1 MCARASNTP
10 ALLFAF
16 LAVTVAVGAWWQPAF
31 GEVEGNDSE
40 TLVEIP
46 DAALRKA
53 LEQALRKDSDE
64 PITRG
69 EMERLFTF
77 RTSGV
82 RQLTGIEY
90 ALNLQ
95 WLVLINGTISD
106 LGPLAGLESLTTLT
120 LYNNAVSDLGP
131 LAGLESLTTLRLNSN
146 AVSDLGPLAG
156 LTSLTALDLH
166 HNDVSDLGP
175 LAGLTSLTRLY
186 LHHNDVSDLG
196 PLAGLTS
203 LTTLW
208 LDHNDVSDLGPLAG
222 LESLT
227 TLRLSNNA
235 VSDLGPLAGLESL
248 TELWLYNN
256 AVSDLG
262 PLAGL
267 ESLTTLRLSNNAV
280 SELGP
285 LAGLESLTE
294 LWLYNNAV
302 SDLGPLAGLTSLT
315 TLWLHHNDVS
325 DLGPLAGLT
334 SLTTLWLD
342 HNAVS
347 DLGPLA
353 GLESLT
359 TLTLYNNAVSDL
371 GPLAGLE
378 SLTELNF
385 GVTQVSDLA
394 PLAGLTSLTNLQL
407 YYTPVSDLGPLAGL
421 TSLTTLNFGVTLVS
435 DLAPLAGLTSLTY
448 LQLSRNAVSDL
459 APLAGLASLEVLNLS
474 ENAVSDL
481 APLAGLTRLTNLYLS
496 RNPILDFA
504 QLSAITSLERLHLDQ
519 IGMSNVDLAALS
531 DCASLTQLHLQGN
544 QISDVSSLLLNRG
557 IGDGDLVFLEGNRLS
572 LETIETDIPA
582 LLERGV
588 DVSFDAPPALPE
600 GAELAE
606 IADPALRG
614 AVETEL
620 RKGGGWP
627 ITVDEF
633 SKLRYL
639 DVSNHGAE
647 DLTGLELATSLQ
659 FLDLGGSDIE
669 DIASLTGLP
678 LVQLSLRDTGI
689 EDVALLADM
698 DQLHYLALDR
708 NSIRELPALPN
719 TLQALHLTDNSIAD
733 ITALANIYWL
743 RELRVSGN
751 SITSLS
757 PLASTWSL
765 RYLHANDNQVTDIAP
780 LNFQSL
786 AELHLSNNALQDI
799 SPLLN
804 GEKLLMVDLRGNPLS
819 GEAMSVLS
827 ALRERR
833 VTVLAGETVP
843 YFPAAGTGRL
853 GFVRIVNRSEAG
865 GEVFIEAVDDA
876 GVRVGPVRLQVGAR
890 RAVHFNSADL
900 ENGNAAKGF
909 GGGVGRPTAGD
920 WRLEVV
926 SSLDVEVLSYIRT
939 GDGFVTA
946 MHDIAPDAMLPFFNP
961 GSNQRQQSTLRVVNT
976 EAEPA
981 RWVTGGYDDNGKWHA
996 MAGSIKVRPQHA
1008 LTLTAQALENAHG
1021 LGDGAGK
1028 WRLRV
1033 RGFPW
1038 LAMSLL
1044 ESPTGHLTNLST
1056 VPNNAEPLADGG
1068 WRHRVPLFLAAGGTR
1083 AGFLRVVNRSNVSG
1097 EVAIEAVD
1105 DEGNRA
1111 GPVFLEL
1118 GSRQTVHFN
1127 SDDLEAGNN
1136 AKGLAGGIGTGE
1148 GDWRLALTSELDLQV
1163 LSYIRTADG
1172 FLTSMHDLAP
1182 RAEDSSH
1189 RVVFFNPGSN
1199 TRQVSKLRLINNGD
1213 VAARATIAG
1222 VDDGGSNSGAVSVA
1236 VPAASARTFT
1246 AAELEAGSER
1256 LSGRLGDGGGKWR
1269 LRVTAD
1275 APLAVMSL
1283 LETPTGHL
1291 ANVSTGTAD

>member
-69 EMERLFTF
+69 EMESLLTI

-95 WLVLINGTISD
+95 WLVLMNGTISD
-106 LGPLAGLESLTTLT
+106 LGPLAGLESLTELDI
-120 LYNNAVSDLGP
+120 YNNAVSDLGP
-131 LAGLESLTTLRLNSN
+131 LAGLESLTK
-146 AVSDLGPLAG
+146 
-156 LTSLTALDLH
+156 LH
-166 HNDVSDLGP
+166 
-175 LAGLTSLTRLY
+175 
-186 LHHNDVSDLG
+186 
-196 PLAGLTS
+196 
-203 LTTLW
+203 
-208 LDHNDVSDLGPLAG
+208 
-222 LESLT
+222 
-227 TLRLSNNA
+227 LSNNA

-248 TELWLYNN
+248 TTVYLSNNAVSELGPLAGLESLTLLWLYNN

-267 ESLTTLRLSNNAV
+267 ESLTTLNLS
-280 SELGP
+280 
-285 LAGLESLTE
+285 
-294 LWLYNNAV
+294 NNAV

-315 TLWLHHNDVS
+315 YLELS
-325 DLGPLAGLT
+325 R
-334 SLTTLWLD
+334 
-342 HNAVS
+342 NA
-347 DLGPLA
+347 
-353 GLESLT
+353 
-359 TLTLYNNAVSDL
+359 
-371 GPLAGLE
+371 
-378 SLTELNF
+378 
-385 GVTQVSDLA
+385 VSDLA
-394 PLAGLTSLTNLQL
+394 PLAGLTSLTNLHL
-407 YYTPVSDLGPLAGL
+407 YYTPVSDLAPLAGL
-421 TSLTTLNFGVTLVS
+421 TSLEVLGLGVTLFS

-448 LQLSRNAVSDL
+448 LELSRNAVSDL

-557 IGDGDLVFLEGNRLS
+557 IGDGDRVFLEGNLLS
-572 LETIETDIPA
+572 VKTIETDIPA
-582 LLERGV
+582 LVERGV
-588 DVSFDAPPALPE
+588 EVSFDAVPALPE

-606 IADPALRG
+606 ITDPALRG
-614 AVETEL
+614 AMETEL
-620 RKGGGWP
+620 RKGVGWP
-627 ITVDEF
+627 ITVGEL
-633 SKLRYL
+633 SELVRL
-639 DVSNHGAE
+639 DVSNRGAE
-647 DLTGLELATSLQ
+647 DLTGLELATNLR

-678 LVQLSLRDTGI
+678 LDTLSLRDTGI

-698 DQLHYLALDR
+698 DQLVYLALDG
-708 NSIRELPALPN
+708 NLIRDLPTLPDRL
-719 TLQALHLTDNSIAD
+719 TSLHLTDNSISD
-733 ITALANIYWL
+733 ITPLANLHGL

-757 PLASTWSL
+757 PLTGMRWL

-786 AELHLSNNALQDI
+786 AELHLSNNAVQDI

-843 YFPAAGTGRL
+843 YFPAAGAGRQ

-865 GEVFIEAVDDA
+865 GEVLIEAVDDA

-890 RAVHFNSADL
+890 RAAHFNSADL

-909 GGGVGRPTAGD
+909 GGGIGRPTAGD
-920 WRLEVV
+920 WRLEVM
-926 SSLDVEVLSYIRT
+926 SSLDIEVLSYIRT

-981 RWVTGGYDDNGKWHA
+981 RWVTGGYDDNGKWHP

-1097 EVAIEAVD
+1097 EVVIEAVD

-1136 AKGLAGGIGTGE
+1136 AKGLAGGVGTGE

-1182 RAEDSSH
+1182 RAEDGSH

-1213 VAARATIAG
+1213 VAARAIIAG
-1222 VDDGGSNSGAVSVA
+1222 VDDGGSNSSPVSVA
-1236 VPAASARTFT
+1236 VPAASVRTFT

-1269 LRVTAD
+1269 LRVAAD

>member
-1 MCARASNTP
+1 MHAKAPKRA
-10 ALLFAF
+10 ALLFAL
-16 LAVTVAVGAWWQPAF
+16 LAGAVAAGASWQPAL
-31 GEVEGNDSE
+31 GEVEGTDSE

-53 LEQALRKDSDE
+53 LERALGKDSDE

-69 EMERLFTF
+69 EMEGLRYF
-77 RTSGV
+77 RASSV
-82 RQLTGIEY
+82 REITGIEY
-90 ALNLQ
+90 ALNLRG
-95 WLVLINGTISD
+95 LTLDRGAISD
-106 LGPLAGLESLTTLT
+106 LAPLSGLASLTDLFLYYNEVSDLAPLVGLASLARLHLAHNQISDLAPLARLTSLTELYLAHNQISDLAPLARLTSLTELYLTANQISDLAPLAGLASLTTLS
-120 LYNNAVSDLGP
+120 LQANEVSDL
-131 LAGLESLTTLRLNSN
+131 
-146 AVSDLGPLAG
+146 VPLAG
-156 LTSLTALDLH
+156 LTSLTEL
-166 HNDVSDLGP
+166 SLGR
-175 LAGLTSLTRLY
+175 GIQG
-186 LHHNDVSDLG
+186 N
-196 PLAGLTS
+196 
-203 LTTLW
+203 
-208 LDHNDVSDLGPLAG
+208 
-222 LESLT
+222 E
-227 TLRLSNNA
+227 
-235 VSDLGPLAGLESL
+235 
-248 TELWLYNN
+248 
-256 AVSDLG
+256 
-262 PLAGL
+262 
-267 ESLTTLRLSNNAV
+267 
-280 SELGP
+280 
-285 LAGLESLTE
+285 
-294 LWLYNNAV
+294 
-302 SDLGPLAGLTSLT
+302 
-315 TLWLHHNDVS
+315 
-325 DLGPLAGLT
+325 
-334 SLTTLWLD
+334 
-342 HNAVS
+342 
-347 DLGPLA
+347 
-353 GLESLT
+353 
-359 TLTLYNNAVSDL
+359 
-371 GPLAGLE
+371 
-378 SLTELNF
+378 
-385 GVTQVSDLA
+385 VSDLA
-394 PLAGLTSLTNLQL
+394 PLAGLTSLTELYVNLNE
-407 YYTPVSDLGPLAGL
+407 A
-421 TSLTTLNFGVTLVS
+421 S
-435 DLAPLAGLTSLTY
+435 DLAPLAGLTSLTI
-448 LQLSRNAVSDL
+448 LHLIGNGISDL
-459 APLAGLASLEVLNLS
+459 APLAGLTSLKALDLGGYGWDNNFISDLAPLAGLTSLTSLGLDRNLFSDLDPLGRLTSLEHLDLSHNRNLSDFTPLAGLVSLTSLNLHG
-474 ENAVSDL
+474 NRMDDHAVLSGLTSLETLGLAGTRISDL
-481 APLAGLTRLTNLYLS
+481 APLAGLTRLTDLTLNG
-496 RNPILDFA
+496 NPILDFA
-504 QLSAITSLERLHLDQ
+504 AISTFTSLARLHLWAT
-519 IGMSNVDLAALS
+519 GMSDVDLAALS
-531 DCASLTQLHLQGN
+531 DLALLEELNLGWN
-544 QISDVSSLLLNRG
+544 GISDVSPLLRNGG
-557 IGDGDLVFLEGNRLS
+557 IGDGDRVRLERNRLS
-572 LETIETDIPA
+572 LKTIETDIPE
-582 LLERGV
+582 LVERGV
-588 DVSFDAPPALPE
+588 EVSFDAPPAVPE

-614 AVETEL
+614 AVEAEL
-620 RKGGGWP
+620 RKGVGWP
-627 ITVDEF
+627 VTIDDLSELV
-633 SKLRYL
+633 RL
-639 DVSNHGAE
+639 DVSNRGAE
-647 DLTGLELATSLQ
+647 DLTGLELATNLR
-659 FLDLGGSDIE
+659 FLDLGGSNIE

-678 LVQLSLRDTGI
+678 LVELSLRDTGI

-698 DQLHYLALDR
+698 DRLTYLALDG
-708 NSIRELPALPN
+708 NLISDLP
-719 TLQALHLTDNSIAD
+719 TLTDQLWSLHLTDNSISD
-733 ITALANIYWL
+733 ITALANL
-743 RELRVSGN
+743 HLLGELRVSGN

-757 PLASTWSL
+757 PLAGMRYL
-765 RYLHANDNQVTDIAP
+765 RYLHASDNQVTDIAP
-780 LNFQSL
+780 LNFESL
-786 AELHLSNNALQDI
+786 AELHLSNNAVQDI

-804 GEKLLMVDLRGNPLS
+804 GEKLLMVDVRGNPLS

-843 YFPAAGTGRL
+843 YFPAAGAGRL

-865 GEVFIEAVDDA
+865 GEVLIEAVDDA

-890 RAVHFNSADL
+890 RAAHFNSADL

-909 GGGVGRPTAGD
+909 GGGIGRPTAGD

-926 SSLDVEVLSYIRT
+926 SSLDIEVLSYIRT

-981 RWVTGGYDDNGKWHA
+981 KWVTGGYDDNGKWHA

-1083 AGFLRVVNRSNVSG
+1083 TGFLRVVNRSNVSG

-1136 AKGLAGGIGTGE
+1136 AKGLAGGVGTGE

-1182 RAEDSSH
+1182 HAEDGSH

-1213 VAARATIAG
+1213 VAARAIIAG
-1222 VDDGGSNSGAVSVA
+1222 VDDGGSNSSPVSVA
-1236 VPAASARTFT
+1236 VPAASVRTFT

>member
-1 MCARASNTP
+1 MEDLIVRTILEQGHEISGRTVARMLRAMGYGLRANRKTTEGRQHPDRDAQFNHINRRARAFQRRGDPVVSVDTKKNKSFILSRVLSAPTLLLG
-10 ALLFAF
+10 LLFAF
-16 LAVTVAVGAWWQPAF
+16 LAVTVAAGPSWQTAL
-31 GEVEGNDSE
+31 GDVEGSDSG

-46 DAALRKA
+46 DAALREA
-53 LEQALRKDSDE
+53 LEQALNKGPDE

-69 EMERLFTF
+69 EMESLRSLYA
-77 RTSGV
+77 GNV
-82 RQLTGIEY
+82 RQLTGVEY

-95 WLVLINGTISD
+95 VLFVSDGAISN
-106 LGPLAGLESLTTLT
+106 LAPLAGL
-120 LYNNAVSDLGP
+120 V
-131 LAGLESLTTLRLNSN
+131 
-146 AVSDLGPLAG
+146 
-156 LTSLTALDLH
+156 
-166 HNDVSDLGP
+166 
-175 LAGLTSLTRLY
+175 
-186 LHHNDVSDLG
+186 
-196 PLAGLTS
+196 
-203 LTTLW
+203 
-208 LDHNDVSDLGPLAG
+208 
-222 LESLT
+222 
-227 TLRLSNNA
+227 
-235 VSDLGPLAGLESL
+235 SL
-248 TELWLYNN
+248 TELH
-256 AVSDLG
+256 VS
-262 PLAGL
+262 AN
-267 ESLTTLRLSNNAV
+267 E
-280 SELGP
+280 
-285 LAGLESLTE
+285 
-294 LWLYNNAV
+294 
-302 SDLGPLAGLTSLT
+302 
-315 TLWLHHNDVS
+315 
-325 DLGPLAGLT
+325 
-334 SLTTLWLD
+334 
-342 HNAVS
+342 
-347 DLGPLA
+347 
-353 GLESLT
+353 
-359 TLTLYNNAVSDL
+359 
-371 GPLAGLE
+371 
-378 SLTELNF
+378 
-385 GVTQVSDLA
+385 VSDLA
-394 PLAGLTSLTNLQL
+394 PLAGLVSLTAL
-407 YYTPVSDLGPLAGL
+407 YLDVNRVDDLAPLAGL
-421 TSLTTLNFGVTLVS
+421 VSLTRLDVGENEVS
-435 DLAPLAGLTSLTY
+435 DLAPLAGLVSLTALNLDVNRVDDLAPLAGLVSLTE
-448 LQLSRNAVSDL
+448 LQVSANEVSDL
-459 APLAGLASLEVLNLS
+459 APLAGLASLTALGLQFNDVSDLAPLADLVSLTELYVAAN
-474 ENAVSDL
+474 EVSDL
-481 APLAGLTRLTNLYLS
+481 APLAGLVSLTELDVSANEVSDLAPLAGLVSLTALHLDVNRVDDLAVLAGLTSLEGLSLPQNNISDLAPLAGLNRLTRLYLGF
-496 RNPILDFA
+496 NPIFDFTPI
-504 QLSAITSLERLHLDQ
+504 STITSLTLLHLDGT
-519 IGMSNVDLAALS
+519 GMSDVDLAALL
-531 DCASLTQLHLQGN
+531 DLASLTQLALDSN
-544 QISDVSSLLLNRG
+544 RISDVSPLLRNGG
-557 IGDGDLVFLEGNRLS
+557 IDDGDRVFLERNRLS
-572 LETIETDIPA
+572 LKSIETDIPA
-582 LLERGV
+582 LLQRGV
-588 DVSFDAPPALPE
+588 EVSFDAPPALPD

-620 RKGGGWP
+620 RKGVGWP
-627 ITVDEF
+627 VTVDEF

-639 DVSNHGAE
+639 DVSNRGAE
-647 DLTGLELATSLQ
+647 DLTGLELATSLRY
-659 FLDLGGSDIE
+659 LDLGGSDIE
-669 DIASLTGLP
+669 DIGVLTSLP
-678 LVQLSLRDTGI
+678 LGWLSLRDTGI
-689 EDVALLADM
+689 EDVALLTDM
-698 DQLHYLALDR
+698 DDLTFLALDG
-708 NSIRELPALPN
+708 NSISDLPTLPDG
-719 TLQALHLTDNSIAD
+719 LRSLHLTDNSISD
-733 ITALANIYWL
+733 ITALANIYRL

-757 PLASTWSL
+757 PLAGMQFL

-780 LNFQSL
+780 LNFESL
-786 AELHLSNNALQDI
+786 AELHLSNNAVQDI

-804 GEKLLMVDLRGNPLS
+804 GEKLLMVDVRGNPLS
-819 GEAMSVLS
+819 GEAMSVLE

-843 YFPAAGTGRL
+843 YFPAAGAGRQ

-909 GGGVGRPTAGD
+909 GGGIGRPTAGD
-920 WRLEVV
+920 WRLEVI
-926 SSLDVEVLSYIRT
+926 SSLDIEVLSYIRT

-946 MHDIAPDAMLPFFNP
+946 MHDIAPDAMLQFFNP
-961 GSNQRQQSTLRVVNT
+961 GSNQRQRSTLRVVNT

-981 RWVTGGYDDNGKWHA
+981 KWVTGGYDDNGKWHP

-1008 LTLTAQALENAHG
+1008 LTLTAPALENAHG

-1056 VPNNAEPLADGG
+1056 VPNNAESLADGG

-1111 GPVFLEL
+1111 GPVSLEL

-1148 GDWRLALTSELDLQV
+1148 GDWRLALTSELDLRV

-1182 RAEDSSH
+1182 RAEDGSH

-1213 VAARATIAG
+1213 VAARAIIAG

-1236 VPAASARTFT
+1236 VPAASVRTFT